1 MNEYIKSGAYKW
13 KVCVPL
19 SCDSTLIECFG
30 KACLEKRPDGILIT
44 VPSFQNG
51 DNHILVSVDTQKQI
65 KIHTFPVNIQRC
77 YARIDGNDLILS
89 NIAIDLFKK
98 NEKIKIRGEV
108 LLRQIS
114 NLIVPL
120 DDLFVDVKLLDA
132 SSTYKIQN
140 GKILFDESRIKFV
153 KSATSSIQEYAFN
166 SFENIC
172 KGGKPLAVLL
182 SAGIDS
188 RLNIALAYHFSK
200 KYKNKIIAYHEYKDK
215 KEYKIAKQ
223 VADSLKVPFVCV
235 PRDMFREEPLKYVLS
250 PEFIDFHGGIYRD
263 TLIRWYSYMD
273 LMRFND
279 PDCIIIGMGAD
290 AHKGRYYRDI
300 HKLPEDANK
309 ILGYKLQEK
318 NIRDEKDFM
327 PYFSNELTNEFF
339 SDITRRSLIF
349 KSIHSRTDFIFYHV
363 RTVKQ
368 SVSRTPFFH
377 MNYGV
382 QFPLKD
388 DDFLSQAFSL
398 PMKDKMDG
406 AIPLRLIRK
415 LNPKLDNIPYNS
427 GNRKCYR
434 RQYINSIRHRIKC
447 VLSKFP
453 DSDRRNEKIAWDHP
467 MVLDCLN
474 GASSEI
480 TAKLEKFIKENLGK
494 KKPNGQIKPECALRV
509 YLFLRQTEKKLGIE
523 FICE

>member
-13 KVCVPL
+13 KVCIPL
-19 SCDSTLIECFG
+19 VYGSKSIECFG
-30 KACLEKRPDGILIT
+30 QACLEKKSEEIIIT

-51 DNHILVSVDTQKQI
+51 DKHTLVSIDAQKQI

-89 NIAIDLFKK
+89 NIAIELFKK
-98 NEKIKIRGEV
+98 NEKIEIRGEV

-132 SSTYKIQN
+132 SSIYKIQA
-140 GKILFDESRIKFV
+140 GKIIFDESKIKFI
-153 KSATSSIQEYAFN
+153 KSTPSSIQEYAFN
-166 SFENIC
+166 NFENIC
-172 KGGKPLAVLL
+172 KEGKPLAVLL

-188 RLNIALAYHFSK
+188 RLNIALACHFSK
-200 KYKNKIIAYHEYKDK
+200 KYKNKVIAYHEYKDK
-215 KEYKIAKQ
+215 KEYEIAKQ

-235 PRDMFREEPLKYVLS
+235 SRDMFQEEPLKYILS
-250 PEFIDFHGGIYRD
+250 PEFIEFHGGIYRE
-263 TLIRWYSYMD
+263 TLARWYSYMD

-300 HKLPEDANK
+300 HKLPEDANR
-309 ILGYKLQEK
+309 IMGYKIKEN
-318 NIRDEKDFM
+318 NIKREEDFM
-327 PYFSNELTNEFF
+327 PYFSNKLTDKFF
-339 SDITRRSLIF
+339 SDITERSLIF
-349 KSIHSRTDFIFYHV
+349 SSIHSRTDFIFYHV

-368 SVSRTPFFH
+368 SASRTPFFH

-388 DDFLSQAFSL
+388 DNFLSQAFSL

-406 AIPLRLIRK
+406 AIPLRFIQK
-415 LNPKLDNIPYNS
+415 LNPKISSISYNS
-427 GNRKCYR
+427 GNQKCYR
-434 RQYINSIRHRIKC
+434 RQYINFFRNQIKFFMQ
-447 VLSKFP
+447 KFP
-453 DSDRRNEKIAWDHP
+453 NSDRRNEKIAWNHP
-467 MVLDCLN
+467 MVIDKLD

-509 YLFLRQTEKKLGIE
+509 YLFLRQAEKNLGVE
-523 FICE
+523 FICK